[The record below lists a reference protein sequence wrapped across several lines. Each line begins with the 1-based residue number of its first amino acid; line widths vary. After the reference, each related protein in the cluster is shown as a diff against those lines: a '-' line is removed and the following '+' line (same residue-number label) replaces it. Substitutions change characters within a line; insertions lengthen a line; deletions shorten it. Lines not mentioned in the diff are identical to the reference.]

1 MNNDEARGR
10 EQFKIAYYVSNR
22 DIQLLV
28 LRITSYNFEIASIG
42 HFLNGLFVLSEVF
55 SFFYFFFLLQ
65 NKILGLKGA
74 SSHVSLSINFAEKKQ
89 AVGKKSLFPAI
100 LI

>member
-22 DIQLLV
+22 GIQLLV

-42 HFLNGLFVLSEVF
+42 HFLNGLFVPSEVF
-55 SFFYFFFLLQ
+55 SFFFFSF
-65 NKILGLKGA
+65 KI
-74 SSHVSLSINFAEKKQ
+74 
-89 AVGKKSLFPAI
+89 KS
-100 LI
+100 